1 MAVIEVDA
9 PVDNRALSDLRSFEG
24 VLSAQEIEL

>member
-1 MAVIEVDA
+1 MAVIEIDA
-9 PVDNRALSDLRSFEG
+9 PVDTQTLGALRSFEY